1 MSSLATFELF
11 SELSLATAG
20 FSGEASAFGGRNRDF
35 SPIERSRLDAIFQ
48 FSGASLGSSLLVIT
62 LADAG
67 LPDSRV
73 YSIASAV
80 AGLLILGIFS
90 RQMPRVLK
98 LYREGNSTT
107 SRGFIAFAFPFLLG
121 LVAFYFWA
129 AVFERASWPLFAG
142 ISSQLLFG
150 LWMFARVLL
159 RAR

>member
-20 FSGEASAFGGRNRDF
+20 FSGVASAFGGRTRDF

-48 FSGASLGSSLLVIT
+48 FSGASLGGSLLVLT

-67 LPDSRV
+67 LPHSRV
-73 YSIASAV
+73 YSIVSAV
-80 AGLLILGIFS
+80 SGLLILGIFS
-90 RQMPRVLK
+90 RQIPRVLK

-107 SRGFIAFAFPFLLG
+107 SRAFLAFAIPFLLG
-121 LVAFYFWA
+121 LAAFYFWA
-129 AVFERASWPLFAG
+129 AIFEPASWPLFAG
-142 ISSQLLFG
+142 ISSQLLYG
-150 LWMFARVLL
+150 LWMFARLLL